1 MTAKEMKIKTF
12 SLIEEYYPERTEL
25 ADDQDVIYK
34 INGVINSI
42 MLDLMK
48 YRKIPA
54 KYSYELN
61 EGNTTLALNS
71 IPDFYQLNTI
81 PNVEYDVVG
90 NYEIVFNV
98 EDVELPK
105 TVNIY
110 YFKYPE
116 LMDLE
121 FEATS
126 TQTKEQVSAEYDD
139 GFEIE
144 LELDIQEIMPYGIA
158 ADLLKNDMISGYG
171 RYFNERYI
179 ELKGL
184 IDSRKTQGMAMVS
197 GGVDL

>member
-12 SLIEEYYPERTEL
+12 SLIEEYYPDRTEL

-54 KYSYELN
+54 KYSYTLN
-61 EGNTTLALNS
+61 ENNKNLALSS

-81 PNVEYDVVG
+81 PDIEYDIIG
-90 NYEIVFNV
+90 NFEIVFNTK
-98 EDVELPK
+98 DLELPK
-105 TVNIY
+105 EITIY
-110 YFKYPE
+110 YYKYPS
-116 LMDLE
+116 LMDLT

-126 TQTKEQVSAEYDD
+126 TQTKEEVSAEYDES
-139 GFEIE
+139 FEIE
-144 LELDIQEIMPYGIA
+144 LDLDLQEIMPYGIA
-158 ADLLKNDMISGYG
+158 SDLLKNDMISGYG
-171 RYFNERYI
+171 RYFYERYN

-184 IDSRKTQGMAMVS
+184 IDSRKTQGMATIS
-197 GGVDL
+197 GGIDI

>member
-48 YRKIPA
+48 YREIPA
-54 KYSYELN
+54 KYSYTLN
-61 EGNTTLALNS
+61 ENNKTLALSS

-81 PNVEYDVVG
+81 PDIEYNVVG
-90 NYEIVFNV
+90 NIEIIFNT
-98 EDVELPK
+98 EDLELPK
-105 TVNIY
+105 EITIY
-110 YFKYPE
+110 YYKYPS
-116 LMDLE
+116 LMDLT

-126 TQTKEQVSAEYDD
+126 TQTKEEVSAEYDES
-139 GFEIE
+139 FEIE
-144 LELDIQEIMPYGIA
+144 LDLDLQEIMPYGIA
-158 ADLLKNDMISGYG
+158 SDLLKNDMISGYG
-171 RYFNERYI
+171 RYFYERYT

-184 IDSRKTQGMAMVS
+184 IDSRKTQSMAIIT
-197 GGVDL
+197 GGIDI

>member
-54 KYSYELN
+54 KYSYTLN
-61 EGNTTLALNS
+61 ENNKTLALSS
-71 IPDFYQLNTI
+71 IPNFYQLDTI
-81 PNVEYDVVG
+81 PNIEYDIVG
-90 NYEIVFNV
+90 NFEILFNT
-98 EDVELPK
+98 EDLELPK
-105 TVNIY
+105 EITIY
-110 YFKYPE
+110 YYKYPS
-116 LMDLE
+116 LMDLT

-126 TQTKEQVSAEYDD
+126 TKTKEEVSAEYDES
-139 GFEIE
+139 FEIE
-144 LELDIQEIMPYGIA
+144 LDLDLQEIMPYGIA
-158 ADLLKNDMISGYG
+158 SDLLKNDMISGYG
-171 RYFNERYI
+171 RYFYERYT

-184 IDSRKTQGMAMVS
+184 IDSRKTQGMAMIS
-197 GGVDL
+197 GGIDL

>member
-54 KYSYELN
+54 KYSYTLN
-61 EGNTTLALNS
+61 ENNKTLALSS

-81 PNVEYDVVG
+81 PNIEYDIVG
-90 NYEIVFNV
+90 NFEILFNT
-98 EDVELPK
+98 EDLELPK
-105 TVNIY
+105 EITIY
-110 YFKYPE
+110 YYKYPS
-116 LMDLE
+116 LMDLT

-126 TQTKEQVSAEYDD
+126 TQTKEEVSAEYDES
-139 GFEIE
+139 FEIE
-144 LELDIQEIMPYGIA
+144 LDLDLQEIMPYGIA
-158 ADLLKNDMISGYG
+158 SDLLKNDMISGYG
-171 RYFNERYI
+171 RYFYERYT

-184 IDSRKTQGMAMVS
+184 IDSRKTQGMAMIS
-197 GGVDL
+197 GGIDL

>member
-54 KYSYELN
+54 KYSYTLN
-61 EGNTTLALNS
+61 ENNKTLALSS

-81 PNVEYDVVG
+81 PDIEYNVVG
-90 NYEIVFNV
+90 NIEIIFNT
-98 EDVELPK
+98 EDLELPK
-105 TVNIY
+105 EITIY
-110 YFKYPE
+110 YYKYPS
-116 LMDLE
+116 LMDLT

-126 TQTKEQVSAEYDD
+126 TQTKEEVSAEYDES
-139 GFEIE
+139 FEIE
-144 LELDIQEIMPYGIA
+144 LDLDLQEIMPYGIA
-158 ADLLKNDMISGYG
+158 SDLLKNDMISGYG
-171 RYFNERYI
+171 RYFYERYT

-184 IDSRKTQGMAMVS
+184 IDSRKTQSMAIIT
-197 GGVDL
+197 GGIDL